1 MIWTPRPA
9 PNLGSRGR
17 AARPLMRPSNSE
29 LKRRARKVPDNVILF
44 PAYLRTRHGFL
55 HGCRRFLYWDEML
68 DSLSE
73 MDRARTRRWAQR
85 PILRDETG
93 KMVRFYEGP
102 SAA

>member
-1 MIWTPRPA
+1 M
-9 PNLGSRGR
+9 
-17 AARPLMRPSNSE
+17 
-29 LKRRARKVPDNVILF
+29 PDNVILF

-68 DSLSE
+68 DYWDEMLDSLSE
-73 MDRARTRRWAQR
+73 MDRVRTRRWAQR
-85 PILRDETG
+85 PVLRDETG